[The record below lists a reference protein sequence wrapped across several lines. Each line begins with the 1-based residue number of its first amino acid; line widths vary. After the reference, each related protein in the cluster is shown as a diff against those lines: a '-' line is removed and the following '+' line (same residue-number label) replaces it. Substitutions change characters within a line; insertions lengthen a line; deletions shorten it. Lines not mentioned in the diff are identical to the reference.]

1 MEERSSPIQKG
12 EKAPDFTLKDQN
24 GDDFNLTAAK
34 GKRVLL
40 SFHPLAWTNICAKQ
54 MQSLE
59 ANTDTFASL
68 NVIPVGISIDS
79 VPTKKAWAETLHIKI
94 TRLLSDFWKYQRTS
108 TSAKLIE
115 RVEANHY
122 STFALYSSGEMEKAT
137 AGFVQRIESKIN
149 GGHWIHWFDE
159 NILFVIRKE
168 G

>member
-24 GDDFNLTAAK
+24 GDEFNLSVAK

-59 ANTDTFASL
+59 VNADTFASL

-79 VPTKKAWAETLHIKI
+79 VPTKKAWAENLGIKN
-94 TRLLSDFWKYQRTS
+94 TRLLSDFWPHGYV
-108 TSAKLIE
+108 AKLYGIFRESDGFSE
-115 RVEANHY
+115 RANI
-122 STFALYSSGEMEKAT
+122 
-137 AGFVQRIESKIN
+137 VI
-149 GGHWIHWFDE
+149 DE
-159 NILFVIRKE
+159 NDKISFSKVYPISELPDIQEVIQVLKRL
-168 G
+168 